1 MPITNFSSS
10 SSGQRDDPL
19 RVSDGRER
27 EEGSGVNVKAGD
39 LAIVICADVTPEIIG
54 SIVEVVRIAVQGE
67 YFSDV
72 DMRFESRGGRP
83 AWVVKRSNGLL
94 PWRTVAGAL
103 RWADMR
109 PLEDSL
115 LRPVSGLP
123 IEEDTNTEERVPA

>member
-1 MPITNFSSS
+1 M
-10 SSGQRDDPL
+10 
-19 RVSDGRER
+19 
-27 EEGSGVNVKAGD
+27 NVKAGD

-72 DMRFESRGGRP
+72 DMRFESRSGRP

-94 PWRTVAGAL
+94 PWRTVAGAF

-123 IEEDTNTEERVPA
+123 VEEDTNIEERVPA